1 MAIKETLDR
10 ILECHPDLIGAM
22 VASNGQ
28 YIHNLEP
35 PYDMVTVN
43 EVMDLFAE
51 MLGQTDVLADE
62 GFDFSEMMIDF
73 PGHTFVVRK
82 IDESVLLAVLA
93 PRMAREHLMRLQV
106 GFSLFGKSIQKAIAE
121 EEEKAAAAAEAPT
134 DSTLGY
140 PELPEAVRLVDPS
153 ELEAISTRPI
163 SRPRKGFRGRGF
175 YSKNV

>member
-106 GFSLFGKSIQKAIAE
+106 GFSLFSNRFLDRLAE
-121 EEEKAAAAAEAPT
+121 K
-134 DSTLGY
+134 
-140 PELPEAVRLVDPS
+140 
-153 ELEAISTRPI
+153 
-163 SRPRKGFRGRGF
+163 
-175 YSKNV
+175 